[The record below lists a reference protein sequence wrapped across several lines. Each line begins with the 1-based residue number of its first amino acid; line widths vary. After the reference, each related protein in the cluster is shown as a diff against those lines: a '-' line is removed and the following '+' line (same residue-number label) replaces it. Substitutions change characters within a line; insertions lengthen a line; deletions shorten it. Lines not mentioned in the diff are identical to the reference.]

1 MTTELNVWALLAE
14 GDDALTE
21 AAFRTGD
28 FDRARELLES
38 ARAEAAP
45 SADVAA
51 HARSLDLLGLLLHYE
66 NIAKLMGGS
75 AVSADAVEA
84 EEQMFRQALA
94 CWNKLGEPVGAAQSL
109 FGLGLV
115 YQVLH
120 SDWMTAMPY
129 YWQALGLVSDPDAD
143 ADLYLRSEVH
153 RHVGFYFLVEA
164 RQPGE
169 AERHL
174 QISLDLRQE
183 LGDPRR
189 IPSGLLAL
197 GRAVLESGGRD
208 RAIELLQRAVA
219 EARAA
224 ELLPQRIRDAESALA
239 EAEAEPGP
247 ETAGAS
253 KPGPETAGESEPG
266 PETGSAGAAGT
277 EPSAGADVNAS
288 AGEPE
293 ASANGADPAA
303 AAPDQADDDA
313 GQADD
318 DAGHTTGSD

>member
-28 FDRARELLES
+28 FGRARELIES

-45 SADVAA
+45 GADVAA
-51 HARSLDLLGLLLHYE
+51 HARSLDLLGLLFHYE
-66 NIAKLMGGS
+66 SIAKLMSGS

-129 YWQALGLVSDPDAD
+129 YWQALGLVSDPDAN

-164 RQPGE
+164 MQPGE

-189 IPSGLLAL
+189 IPSGLLSL
-197 GRAVLESGGRD
+197 GRAVLESGSRD
-208 RAIELLQRAVA
+208 RAVELLQRAVA

-224 ELLPQRIRDAESALA
+224 ELLPERIREAESALA

-247 ETAGAS
+247 QTAS
-253 KPGPETAGESEPG
+253 ESEPG
-266 PETGSAGAAGT
+266 
-277 EPSAGADVNAS
+277 ADVTAESEPNRDVTAESEPNADVTAES
-288 AGEPE
+288 EPGAHDADGEAAE
-293 ASANGADPAA
+293 TNATADATDPAA
-303 AAPDQADDDA
+303 ASTDTAADGA
-313 GQADD
+313 GQA
-318 DAGHTTGSD
+318 TGSD